1 LKAPTWLK
9 NSEWRDAIFDFRF
22 LLNRGYQRDS
32 ALNFVTSR
40 YRLNKEMRH
49 VLLRSVYPKNVSERR
64 RRKRVRRVEEL
75 WIDGFNVL
83 ITVEAI
89 LSDETL
95 ILCDD
100 DVLRD
105 VRGVFGKY
113 KWNERSEMAVELIK
127 SKLQEISKNSIILL
141 DSQVSKSGEIAKK
154 IGELTEIKTMT
165 SKSVDRELKSKRF
178 VATSDGTVID
188 AVEGFVDIPRILC
201 EELGITVYSTS
212 IANFLTMKK
221 ERV

>member
-1 LKAPTWLK
+1 
-9 NSEWRDAIFDFRF
+9 
-22 LLNRGYQRDS
+22 
-32 ALNFVTSR
+32 
-40 YRLNKEMRH
+40 MRH

>member
-1 LKAPTWLK
+1 MKAPTWLK